1 MITTEQL
8 NAIQSVA
15 GNAKI
20 SVATESE
27 QNDLNRSLSGG
38 SMSLSR
44 TGKTIFQDSTM
55 LKVETVINGEK
66 RTYGAFAAKDERG
79 KDLLIS
85 ANSIIRR
92 LYTEDG
98 DATHEIF
105 QVTGISEYGD
115 NPKEIVTNLIAK
127 KKAIDCEGLK
137 PLYQPRYINGQA
149 VFEGMIRR
157 NYPTFKVVDA

>member
-8 NAIQSVA
+8 SALQSVA
-15 GNAKI
+15 GNAKV

-27 QNDLNRSLSGG
+27 ENSLNRSLSGG

-44 TGKTIFQDSTM
+44 TGKTIFQDATL
-55 LKVETVINGEK
+55 LKVETIINGEK
-66 RTYGAFAAKDERG
+66 RTYGAFAAKDESG

-85 ANSIIRR
+85 ANSITRR

-115 NPKEIVTNLIAK
+115 NPKEIVSNLIAR
-127 KKAIDCEGLK
+127 KKALECKGTK
-137 PLYQPRYINGQA
+137 PLYAPRFINGQA
-149 VFEGMIRR
+149 IYEGMVRR
-157 NYPTFKVVDA
+157 NFPTFKVVDA